1 MRTNTLSKA
10 FIAICLVAFA
20 LPAAAETKMGLINVQ
35 QAIASTVEGQA
46 LIKQLEEKY
55 KPTRDK
61 MEAENQSLTGMRDQL
76 QKGANTMSEDARRN
90 LARDI
95 QTKERNLQRDME
107 DARGEFSQEQNV
119 LFNEIGTKLMAVI
132 TKYSSDNGLS
142 IVLDIS
148 NPQSPVLFAVNEVN
162 ITEAIVKS
170 YDAEHAA
177 AAASPAE

>member
-1 MRTNTLSKA
+1 MRTTKLSKA
-10 FIAICLVAFA
+10 LIALCVVAFA
-20 LPAAAETKMGLINVQ
+20 LPAAAQTKIGLINVQ
-35 QAIASTVEGQA
+35 QAIASTQEGQV

-55 KPTRDK
+55 EPTREK
-61 MEAENQSLTGMRDQL
+61 METENQSVAAMRDQL
-76 QKGANTMSEDARRN
+76 QKGANTMSEEARRT

-107 DARGEFSQEQNV
+107 DARGEFTQEQNE
-119 LFNEIGTKLMAVI
+119 LFNGIGTKLIAII

-148 NPQSPVLFAVNEVN
+148 SPQSPVLFAVNEVN

-170 YDAEHAA
+170 YDAEHAV